1 MACYATTLGFTT
13 TEYREVNLGACF
25 LFARSGVYNS
35 NMDIEDL
42 STTQIILLAL
52 LVSFVTSIATGIVT
66 VSLLAQAPPAVT
78 NTVNQIVERTVE
90 TVLPA
95 TDSKPSTTI
104 KETTVVVKEEDLITK
119 SISESFGKTA
129 RIYAGVATSSSVV
142 GLAALTSLGVIAD
155 SSVVDGDH
163 MVTVGGVSAV
173 YSVQTEYPEIGVAL
187 LVPKDAKEALKG
199 GFLIGATDS
208 LKLGQT
214 AIGLLS
220 VTNERV
226 QIGGVSSRSVLAD
239 ITKKDKTV
247 VSVRTVDTNIAAT
260 LVPGTPLVNIF
271 GDLIGIST
279 YASPAGS
286 FVSASDMA
294 LLFAAP
300 AASSTPTR

>member
-1 MACYATTLGFTT
+1 
-13 TEYREVNLGACF
+13 
-25 LFARSGVYNS
+25 
-35 NMDIEDL
+35 MDIEDL

-119 SISESFGKTA
+119 SISESFGKTV
-129 RIYAGVATSSSVV
+129 RVYSGVATSSSVV
-142 GLAALTSLGVIAD
+142 GLAALTPLGVIAD
-155 SSVVDGDH
+155 SSVVDGEH
-163 MVTVGGVSAV
+163 LVMVGGVSAV
-173 YSVQTEYPEIGVAL
+173 YSVQAEYPEIGVAL
-187 LVPKDAKEALKG
+187 LVPKDSKETLKG

-226 QIGGVSSRSVLAD
+226 QIGAVSSRSPLAD
-239 ITKKDKTV
+239 VAKKDKSV
-247 VSVRTVDTNIAAT
+247 VGVRTVDTNIAGA
-260 LVPGTPLVNIF
+260 LVAGTPLVNIF
-271 GDLIGIST
+271 GDFIGIST
-279 YASPAGS
+279 YMTPTGS
-286 FVSASDMA
+286 FVSASDIA
-294 LLFAAP
+294 LLLAAP
-300 AASSTPTR
+300 AATSTPAR